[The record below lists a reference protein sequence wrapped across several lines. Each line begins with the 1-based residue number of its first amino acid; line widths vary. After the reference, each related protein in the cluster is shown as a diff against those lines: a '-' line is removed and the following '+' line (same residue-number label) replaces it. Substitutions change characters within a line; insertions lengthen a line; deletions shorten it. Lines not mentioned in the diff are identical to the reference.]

1 MTGHEVRHDVLL
13 QTELAVDLLK
23 FLHKAVIDLDLRL
36 AHLLQYAVGDVF
48 RCHTHLSGDVI
59 LADLAEELLIRVRHE
74 VIEAEA
80 GPDEDLLHAR
90 QRTHFAEQLYIVA
103 VIDLQVLARLRPETF
118 ATDTGALREL
128 LLAGWS
134 TELGGRTTD
143 VEDVALELLIL
154 RDLLRLLEDAF
165 VGAALHDTPLVHG
178 EGAEITL
185 TEAAAGLGD
194 TFLNL
199 TEGRDAARC
208 IVHRMPCAHERK
220 GIDIIH
226 LHL

>member
-1 MTGHEVRHDVLL
+1 ML
-13 QTELAVDLLK
+13 
-23 FLHKAVIDLDLRL
+23 
-36 AHLLQYAVGDVF
+36 

-59 LADLAEELLIRVRHE
+59 LADFTKELLIRVRHE
-74 VIEAEA
+74 VIEAKA
-80 GPDEDLLHAR
+80 GSDEDLLHTR
-90 QRTHFAEQLYIVA
+90 QRTHFAEQLYIIA
-103 VIDLQVLARLRPETF
+103 VINLQVFARLRPETF
-118 ATDTGALREL
+118 ATDTGALRKL

-165 VGAALHDTPLVHG
+165 VGAALHDTALVHG

-194 TFLNL
+194 TFLDL

-208 IVHRMPCAHERK
+208 IVHRMPCTHERK
-220 GIDIIH
+220 CIDIIH